1 MANKTK
7 KTLKEMYTEILE
19 NYPLSQEHKDFLN
32 DRIEKLAKKSSGNK
46 DNEKAEANQ
55 VLAEAIYAY
64 MDKDKKYL
72 ISDLMKEVP
81 ELQEIDP
88 LSNQRVTHLVGLLV
102 KDGRV
107 VKTKEKGR
115 TYHQAIEVEV
125 EAEA

>member
-7 KTLKEMYTEILE
+7 KTLKELYTEIINGYE
-19 NYPLSQEHKDFLN
+19 LSQEHKDFLN

-88 LSNQRVTHLVGLLV
+88 LSNQRVTHLVGILV

-125 EAEA
+125 EA

>member
-7 KTLKEMYTEILE
+7 KTLKELYTEILE
-19 NYPLSQEHKDFLN
+19 NYPLTQEHKDFLN

-72 ISDLMKEVP
+72 SSDLMKEVP

-88 LSNQRVTHLVGLLV
+88 LSNQRVTHLVGILV

-125 EAEA
+125 EA

>member
-7 KTLKEMYTEILE
+7 KTLKELYTEILE

-88 LSNQRVTHLVGLLV
+88 LSNQRVTHLVGILV

-125 EAEA
+125 EA

>member
-7 KTLKEMYTEILE
+7 KTLKELYTEILE
-19 NYPLSQEHKDFLN
+19 NYPLTQEHKDFLN

-88 LSNQRVTHLVGLLV
+88 LSNQRVTHLVGILV

-125 EAEA
+125 EA

>member
-19 NYPLSQEHKDFLN
+19 NYPLTQEHKDFLK

-46 DNEKAEANQ
+46 DNEKSEANQ

-125 EAEA
+125 EGE